1 MKAWAAE
8 GKENC
13 DKRNV
18 FHQRN
23 VVVESMGCRGG
34 GGNFDKRNV
43 FHKRN
48 VVESMGC
55 RGEGENCDKRNV
67 FDKRN
72 VVVESMGCRG
82 GGENFDK
89 RKSGRVAQRQ
99 MCVGYVVGCRGGG
112 GEIVIKGMF
121 LIKGML

>member
-8 GKENC
+8 G
-13 DKRNV
+13 
-18 FHQRN
+18 
-23 VVVESMGCRGG
+23 
-34 GGNFDKRNV
+34 
-43 FHKRN
+43 
-48 VVESMGC
+48 
-55 RGEGENCDKRNV
+55 GENCDKRNV

-72 VVVESMGCRG
+72 VVESMGCR

-112 GEIVIKGMF
+112 NCDKSNVFDKRNVVVESVGCRGGGK
-121 LIKGML
+121 L

>member
-8 GKENC
+8 G
-13 DKRNV
+13 
-18 FHQRN
+18 
-23 VVVESMGCRGG
+23 GG
-34 GGNFDKRNV
+34 GENFDKRNV

-55 RGEGENCDKRNV
+55 KGEGENCDKRNV
-67 FDKRN
+67 FDTRN

-82 GGENFDK
+82 GGK
-89 RKSGRVAQRQ
+89 ILIKGSQVGSHKGK
-99 MCVGYVVGCRGGG
+99 CVSAMLWAAEGGG
-112 GEIVIKGMF
+112 KIVIKGMF

>member
-8 GKENC
+8 GGDNF

-18 FHQRN
+18 FHERN

-34 GGNFDKRNV
+34 KNSDKRNV
-43 FHKRN
+43 F
-48 VVESMGC
+48 V
-55 RGEGENCDKRNV
+55 
-67 FDKRN
+67 KRN

-82 GGENFDK
+82 GGKIVIKGMFLIKRNVVESMGCRGGENFDK
-89 RKSGRVAQRQ
+89 KKSGRAAQRQ

-112 GEIVIKGMF
+112 K
-121 LIKGML
+121 L

>member
-1 MKAWAAE
+1 MKAWVAE
-8 GKENC
+8 GGE
-13 DKRNV
+13 
-18 FHQRN
+18 
-23 VVVESMGCRGG
+23 
-34 GGNFDKRNV
+34 NFDKRKSGRV
-43 FHKRN
+43 AQRQMCVGN
-48 VVESMGC
+48 VVGC
-55 RGEGENCDKRNV
+55 RGGENCDKRNV

-112 GEIVIKGMF
+112 K
-121 LIKGML
+121 L